1 MLLVHYLAHC
11 VLFDFIVNIS
21 KCKLTNFIQD
31 LNLFRFE
38 LEPLNLS
45 NFVVSFNLCLG
56 TIIGLNER

>member
-1 MLLVHYLAHC
+1 MLLTHYLVHC
-11 VLFDFIVNIS
+11 VLFDFIVNFS
-21 KCKLTNFIQD
+21 KCKLTYFIQD

-45 NFVVSFNLCLG
+45 KFVVSFNLRLR